1 MTHRSEP
8 QRSACPSL
16 LYRTCLRRSL
26 LGSMLGLGWL
36 LSGGLGVSLSQ
47 TPSPN
52 VAASVVA
59 ASTTDAPGALDVT
72 LRQQI
77 EVEAGAGRYH
87 RVSESAS
94 WDPKR
99 VAVIVCD
106 VWDSHHCL
114 NAVRRV
120 GQVAPRI
127 DRFVAAMRE
136 RGATIIHAP
145 SDCMPQY
152 LDHPARLRATAIAIA
167 PSTPE
172 AISQWCDRIP
182 SEEQSVYPVDQSDG
196 GEDDDLVEH
205 NQWHE
210 TLRQL
215 GRNPKTPWLR
225 QTEGIRIDGELDFVS
240 DSGKEI
246 WNILASNQIEHVML
260 CGVHTNMCVLGRP
273 FGLRQLNAHG
283 MHAVL
288 VRDLT
293 DTMYNPQR
301 WPFVS
306 HFSGTDAVIDHVER
320 HVCQTMT
327 SEQVLGGSPFRFRE
341 DQRPHWVV
349 LIAEDEYKTEET
361 LVRWSK
367 EHLAKDFRV
376 SFVFSDA
383 KNPNRLVGLDALA
396 DADAMLVSVRRRPLP
411 AADLDR
417 IRAFVASGKPVLGI
431 RTASHAFSLRDA
443 TPSPGLDQWPEFDSQ
458 VFGGSYTNHHGNQW
472 ITTVAAD
479 PNSEFEFIDRASRGK
494 TLYESKGSLYRVS
507 PLLPGTQV
515 LWNGSIPNETPEPVA
530 WTYVRNDSGK
540 SFYTS
545 LGHFSDFEQDEF
557 CALLLN
563 AAYWLTD
570 SSART
575 NANAGS
581 RVNAETI
588 EHQQHRYRHGQGR
601 QR

>member
-1 MTHRSEP
+1 
-8 QRSACPSL
+8 
-16 LYRTCLRRSL
+16 
-26 LGSMLGLGWL
+26 MLSLGWL
-36 LSGGLGVSLSQ
+36 LAGGLGASLAQ

-52 VAASVVA
+52 VAVA
-59 ASTTDAPGALDVT
+59 AGSISTGNSPGGLDVT
-72 LRQQI
+72 LRRQI
-77 EVEAGAGRYH
+77 EVATGVGRYH
-87 RVSESAS
+87 RVSESAT
-94 WDPKR
+94 WDSSR

-120 GQVAPRI
+120 GQLAPRI
-127 DRFVAAMRE
+127 DRFVTTMRE

-152 LDHPARLRATAIAIA
+152 REHPARLRAAAIAID
-167 PSTPE
+167 PNTPE
-172 AISQWCDRIP
+172 ATSQWCDRIP
-182 SEEQSVYPVDQSDG
+182 SEEQSFYPVDQSDG
-196 GEDDDLVEH
+196 GEDDDLLEH
-205 NQWHE
+205 AQWHE

-225 QTEGIRIDGELDFVS
+225 QTEGIRIDSESDFVS

-246 WNILASNQIEHVML
+246 WNLLASKRIEHVML

-320 HVCQTMT
+320 HVCQTMS

-341 DQRPHWVV
+341 DHRPHWVV

-361 LVRWSK
+361 LVRWST

-376 SFVFSDA
+376 SYVFADA
-383 KNPNRLVGLDALA
+383 QNPNQLVGLDALA

-431 RTASHAFSLRDA
+431 RTASHAFSLRDSA
-443 TPSPGLDQWPEFDSQ
+443 PSPGLDQWPEFDAQ
-458 VFGGSYTNHHGNQW
+458 VFGGNYTNHHGNQW
-472 ITTVAAD
+472 ITTVATD
-479 PNSEFEFIDRASRGK
+479 LNSEHQLIERSDRGK
-494 TLYESKGSLYRVS
+494 TLYESQGSLYRVS
-507 PLLPGTQV
+507 PLRPGSQV
-515 LWNGSIPNETPEPVA
+515 LWYGSIPKETPEPVA
-530 WTYVRNDSGK
+530 WSYVRSDSGR

-570 SSART
+570 T
-575 NANAGS
+575 NPRGEATTGP
-581 RVNAETI
+581 RVDAKTI